1 MSSWAI
7 AEVTSDIGLDM
18 MKPLLSSANQKKS
31 ELQNRGQTT
40 KRYGTSSLML
50 HITSAFT
57 DPKTTQPLFFTG
69 GNLQFLKL
77 ILIKTLHI

>member
-31 ELQNRGQTT
+31 ELQN
-40 KRYGTSSLML
+40 
-50 HITSAFT
+50 
-57 DPKTTQPLFFTG
+57 
-69 GNLQFLKL
+69 
-77 ILIKTLHI
+77 